1 MLSRRRWMQAAAG
14 SATALALPVLRAQ
27 AAWPQQPVKI
37 LIAFA
42 AGGSTDAMMRVLA
55 ENATAILG
63 QQVLVEARPG
73 AGGAL
78 APQQLL
84 NARPDGYTVAQVP
97 LSFFR
102 VPYLQK
108 VSWDPAK
115 DVAYILNITGYSFG
129 TAVPAES
136 PIKSWA
142 DYVAWAKAN
151 PGKLSYATSG
161 MFTTPHL
168 TVEDIAH
175 RLGIELNHVPF
186 KGVAEIIQ
194 NILGGNVMSVSDSLG
209 YAPHVQS
216 GKLRLLCTWGDKRVA
231 KFPEVPTLKELG
243 LPIVQ
248 SSPYGLAAP
257 KGTDPAIV
265 KKLHDV
271 FKRAMEMP
279 NHVEMLAKF
288 DQELI
293 YMSGEQYARFA
304 EETYRRERATV
315 ERLRAQGKVT

>member
-1 MLSRRRWMQAAAG
+1 MNRRQLVR
-14 SATALALPVLRAQ
+14 SATAGAAALAFPVLRAQ
-27 AAWPQQPVKI
+27 PAWPSQPVKL
-37 LIAFA
+37 LISFA
-42 AGGSTDAMMRVLA
+42 AGGSTDAMFRVLA
-55 ENATAILG
+55 ENASALLG
-63 QQVLVEARPG
+63 QQVLVEPRPG
-73 AGGAL
+73 AGGTL
-78 APQQLL
+78 APMQLL
-84 NARPDGYTVAQVP
+84 NAKADGYTLAQVP

-108 VSWDPAK
+108 VSWDPAR
-115 DVAYILNITGYSFG
+115 DIAYVLNITGYSFG

-136 PIKSWA
+136 PIRSWA
-142 DYVAWAKAN
+142 DYIAWAKAN

-168 TVEDIAH
+168 TAEEIAH
-175 RLGIELNHVPF
+175 RLGLELNHVPF
-186 KGVAEIIQ
+186 KGIAEIMQ

-231 KFPEVPTLKELG
+231 KFPEVPTLTELG

-248 SSPYGLAAP
+248 ASPYGLAAP
-257 KGTDPAIV
+257 KGTDAAV
-265 KKLHDV
+265 LKRLHDV

-293 YMSGEQYARFA
+293 YMSGEQYSRFA
-304 EETYRRERATV
+304 EDTYKRERAVV
-315 ERLRAQGKVT
+315 ERLRAQGKLS